1 MGKVADSA
9 IRKRRRR
16 RTDDLARLT
25 AAHAVPKPET
35 EVFARRTRVAV
46 AEVRR
51 AVRTQRLA
59 RDAID
64 SADQR
69 AAAAVR
75 ALFDGGLA
83 QPEIAATCGVP
94 LWTVRR
100 LLALTPPTDPAAAPA
115 GGDLG

>member
-9 IRKRRRR
+9 IRKRRKR
-16 RTDDLARLT
+16 RTDDLARR
-25 AAHAVPKPET
+25 ASARAVPQSEA

-51 AVRTQRLA
+51 AVRTQQLA
-59 RDAID
+59 KDAID

-69 AAAAVR
+69 AACGVR
-75 ALFDGGLA
+75 VLFDGGRSR
-83 QPEIAATCGVP
+83 PEIAAMCGVP

-100 LLALTPPTDPAAAPA
+100 LLALTTPTDPAAAPA
-115 GGDLG
+115 GGDDG

>member
-1 MGKVADSA
+1 MGKVSDTAV
-9 IRKRRRR
+9 RKRRKRR
-16 RTDDLARLT
+16 ADDLARRAAT
-25 AAHAVPKPET
+25 AAATRPDAELA
-35 EVFARRTRVAV
+35 ARRARVAV

-51 AVRTQRLA
+51 AVRTQQLA
-59 RDAID
+59 NDAID

-75 ALFDGGLA
+75 TLSDGGLA

-100 LLALTPPTDPAAAPA
+100 LLALPTPTDPDAAPV
-115 GGDLG
+115 GGDH